1 MKKAKKYHFTNLDI
15 KYVTDNKK
23 FWQIVK
29 PLFANKVKAKTILKL
44 VENDK
49 VIDNESEI
57 EQIFNEY
64 FVNIVKRL
72 RILTEEQTAYSAA
85 NQLSEVEMAIIK
97 YKNHPSIKA
106 ITDRMEKL
114 GKPTFNFKF
123 TSHEETEKEGNN
135 LKIKKASQ
143 KSDIPLSRK
152 M

>member
-1 MKKAKKYHFTNLDI
+1 MKKAKKYHFTNLDV
-15 KYVTDNKK
+15 KYKTDNKK

-49 VIDNESEI
+49 VIDDESEI

-64 FVNIVKRL
+64 FVNIVKKL

-97 YKNHPSIKA
+97 YKNYPSTKS

-114 GKPTFNFKF
+114 GKPFFNF
-123 TSHEETEKEGNN
+123 
-135 LKIKKASQ
+135 
-143 KSDIPLSRK
+143 
-152 M
+152 